1 MEKVGAHIP
10 PSPPCCFWYDN
21 LLSLIS
27 LLVNYLNVEVDMCD
41 VRQELTGWGEIVW
54 GEKTY
59 KKIYYKITIE
69 KEANEDEE
77 PDIYGTLN
85 DKRGDKFDIAE
96 FVGTSDKLILN
107 LSDGRYLNIVFLDES
122 GEFEV
127 DGGFKNK

>member
-1 MEKVGAHIP
+1 MT
-10 PSPPCCFWYDN
+10 
-21 LLSLIS
+21 
-27 LLVNYLNVEVDMCD
+27 D

-77 PDIYGTLN
+77 LDIYGTLN

>member
-1 MEKVGAHIP
+1 
-10 PSPPCCFWYDN
+10 
-21 LLSLIS
+21 
-27 LLVNYLNVEVDMCD
+27 VEVDMCD

>member
-1 MEKVGAHIP
+1 M
-10 PSPPCCFWYDN
+10 S
-21 LLSLIS
+21 
-27 LLVNYLNVEVDMCD
+27 D

-59 KKIYYKITIE
+59 KEIYYKITIE

-77 PDIYGTLN
+77 PDIYGTLY

>member
-1 MEKVGAHIP
+1 MT
-10 PSPPCCFWYDN
+10 
-21 LLSLIS
+21 
-27 LLVNYLNVEVDMCD
+27 D
-41 VRQELTGWGEIVW
+41 VQQELTGWGEIVW

>member
-1 MEKVGAHIP
+1 
-10 PSPPCCFWYDN
+10 
-21 LLSLIS
+21 
-27 LLVNYLNVEVDMCD
+27 MCD

>member
-1 MEKVGAHIP
+1 M
-10 PSPPCCFWYDN
+10 S
-21 LLSLIS
+21 
-27 LLVNYLNVEVDMCD
+27 D

-77 PDIYGTLN
+77 LDIYGTLN

>member
-1 MEKVGAHIP
+1 MG
-10 PSPPCCFWYDN
+10 D
-21 LLSLIS
+21 
-27 LLVNYLNVEVDMCD
+27 D

-54 GEKTY
+54 GERIF
-59 KKIYYKITIE
+59 KKVYYSIIIE
-69 KEANEDEE
+69 KELNQDEE
-77 PDIYGTLN
+77 PDIYGTVN
-85 DKRGDKFDIAE
+85 DKRGDQLDIAG

>member
-1 MEKVGAHIP
+1 MT
-10 PSPPCCFWYDN
+10 
-21 LLSLIS
+21 
-27 LLVNYLNVEVDMCD
+27 D

-85 DKRGDKFDIAE
+85 DKRGDKWDIAE
-96 FVGTSDKLILN
+96 FVGT
-107 LSDGRYLNIVFLDES
+107 
-122 GEFEV
+122 
-127 DGGFKNK
+127 

>member
-1 MEKVGAHIP
+1 M
-10 PSPPCCFWYDN
+10 SD
-21 LLSLIS
+21 
-27 LLVNYLNVEVDMCD
+27 D
-41 VRQELTGWGEIVW
+41 VRQELTGWGEVVW
-54 GEKTY
+54 GEKTFN
-59 KKIYYKITIE
+59 KIYYKVVVE
-69 KEANEDEE
+69 KEDNEDEE